1 MWCRY
6 VYKAAATKAN
16 ILSDVVKLLT
26 GETSLSNLSS
36 DCDTAASQLIT
47 TVAAGW
53 SLHDTAAGTNAKC
66 LKAPLADDAATYKYL
81 VIDTNTTGYLIGKA
95 YETWNATSHTGT
107 NLAYYSDSSSYC
119 QRISTSSAKIYLS
132 ASARHVL
139 LFSDMAGTLGSS
151 TGSSPS
157 GLFERSR
164 DLAWD
169 TVAAGYPPS
178 AFINFSLANSAGD
191 IYPPRIKRRSTTD
204 GTGATAISTLSSTF
218 VTHVGAFSET
228 GLITDGQ
235 GGEYVPLLPLI
246 MTRWNRGT
254 YAYPGPYGNFS
265 TQCQVWMIPTGVFTV
280 FDEFS
285 AGGNTY
291 IALSNSIGV
300 KYCTRKA

>member
-26 GETSLSNLSS
+26 GETSLANLSS
-36 DCDTAASQLIT
+36 DCDTAASQLVT

-53 SLHDTAAGTNAKC
+53 SLHDNAAGTNAKC
-66 LKAPLADDAATYKYL
+66 LKAPFADDAATCKYL
-81 VIDTNTTGYLIGKA
+81 VLDTNTTGYIFGKV
-95 YETWNATSHTGT
+95 YETWNATAHTGT
-107 NLAYYSDSSSYC
+107 NLAYYSDNTTYC

-132 ASARHVL
+132 SSARHAL
-139 LFSDMAGTLGSS
+139 LFSNMAGTLGSS
-151 TGSSPS
+151 TGNSPS
-157 GLFERSR
+157 GLLERSR
-164 DLAWD
+164 TMAWD
-169 TVAAGYPPS
+169 TVAAGYPPCS
-178 AFINFSLANSAGD
+178 FVNFSLANGSGD
-191 IYPPRIKRRSTTD
+191 LYPPRIKRRSTTD
-204 GTGATAISTLSSTF
+204 GTGASAISTLASTC
-218 VTHVGAFSET
+218 VSYVGAFSET

-235 GGEYVPLLPLI
+235 GGEYIPLLPLI

-254 YAYPGPYGNFS
+254 TAFPGIFGNFS
-265 TQCQVWMIPTGVFTV
+265 ALCDVWMIPTGVFAV
-280 FDEFS
+280 FDEFL